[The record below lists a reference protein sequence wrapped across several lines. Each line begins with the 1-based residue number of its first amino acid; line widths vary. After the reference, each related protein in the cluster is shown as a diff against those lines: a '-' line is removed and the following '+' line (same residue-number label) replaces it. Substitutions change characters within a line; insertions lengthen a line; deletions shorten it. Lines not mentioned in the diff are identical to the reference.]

1 MNKIWGYVSAF
12 LAGMVAAFLFA
23 FNRMKPVT
31 NTTTIEG
38 DAVGSKDTTVEK
50 LVQKKNTGSAVID
63 ITQAIAETENVE
75 VQKKRRIF
83 KRKNVKS

>member
-1 MNKIWGYVSAF
+1 MNRIWGYVSAF
-12 LAGMVAAFLFA
+12 LSGMVAAFWFA
-23 FNRMKPVT
+23 LERMKPVT

-63 ITQAIAETENVE
+63 ITQAIAESKTIEIKE
-75 VQKKRRIF
+75 KKRIF